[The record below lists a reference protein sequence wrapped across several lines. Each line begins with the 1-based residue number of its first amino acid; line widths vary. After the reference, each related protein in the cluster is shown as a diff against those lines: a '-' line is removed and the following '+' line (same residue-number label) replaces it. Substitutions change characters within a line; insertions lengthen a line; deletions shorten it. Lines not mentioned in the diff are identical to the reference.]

1 TVRERTVLRMEF
13 IPDEEMELYL
23 KAADVTVLPYTR
35 IFQSGVLFLAYS
47 FGLPVIASDVGS
59 LREDV
64 VEGETGFI
72 CKPEDSLDLAKTIER
87 YFSSNLYRDLDRR
100 RGHIREYVRER
111 HSWDTVGERTRSVYA
126 DALG

>member
-1 TVRERTVLRMEF
+1 MAKRASDPYVADIHERLNREIVRERTLLRMEF

-72 CKPEDSLDLAKTIER
+72 CKPEDPIDLAKTIER
-87 YFSSNLYRDLDRR
+87 YFASTLYRELDSRR
-100 RGHIREYVRER
+100 EQIRDYIQ
-111 HSWDTVGERTRSVYA
+111 
-126 DALG
+126 